1 MDNQC
6 LSEKRYCEG
15 RGRWLETDNISAI
28 CYGFYTATASELI
41 TIYLLSRPLQYR
53 IYMTV
58 YDKKPSLILTWNRP
72 GIENKSQGSVR
83 NCVPALAW
91 PRGLNS
97 YYTENQMSCI
107 KWSVLCNFV
116 TLTLY
121 KCSTLDY
128 RFFIT
133 RSRSGLISS
142 VDLKTLFQADCFQC
156 VLAIWLI
163 FIKSKV
169 VCVCFCPQKDLHY
182 IKIKLAIDCLQD
194 LLSFR
199 SHVRGK

>member
-1 MDNQC
+1 
-6 LSEKRYCEG
+6 
-15 RGRWLETDNISAI
+15 
-28 CYGFYTATASELI
+28 
-41 TIYLLSRPLQYR
+41 
-53 IYMTV
+53 MTV
-58 YDKKPSLILTWNRP
+58 YDKKTSLILMWNRP

-91 PRGLNS
+91 PRGLNL

-142 VDLKTLFQADCFQC
+142 VDLKTLFQADCFQR

-163 FIKSKV
+163 FIKPKV

-199 SHVRGK
+199 SHARGKLA